1 MLVLALIALGLGGA
15 SVALAGWAIVLPRTR
30 SAARLQALDA
40 YGYGAVAPAGSSA
53 RSPDDPQRRPLTAVI
68 NRLGK
73 LAARHV
79 GTVREE
85 RLRSELLAAGLYTVS
100 PHMLL
105 GYRVVAAGGLAS
117 LLLVSSLIPSPALRL
132 FAAVF
137 LGWLGWVTPLVLVRR
152 RARLRLLR
160 IDQALPDLVELL
172 VVTVEAGLGFA
183 GSLQVASQRIH
194 GPLGDELRLAIQEQ
208 KLGRSLKDAL
218 EQMLSRAE
226 TPAMRSFVR
235 GVTQGEALGVSIG
248 TIMRNLAVEM
258 RKRRR
263 SAAEEQAQKAP
274 VKMLFPL
281 IFLIFPAL
289 GVVLLG
295 PAVFEIGRV
304 LGSAQ

>member
-1 MLVLALIALGLGGA
+1 MLLLALLALCLAGA
-15 SVALAGWAIVLPRTR
+15 AVALAGWAIVLPRTR
-30 SAARLQALDA
+30 SAARMHALEA
-40 YGYGAVAPAGSSA
+40 YGYGAVARGGSPA
-53 RSPDDPQRRPLTAVI
+53 RSKDDAQRRPLTAAI
-68 NRLGK
+68 NRLGQ

-85 RLRSELLAAGLYTVS
+85 RLRDELLAAGLYTLS

-105 GYRVVAAGGLAS
+105 GYRVIAAGGLTS
-117 LLLVSSLIPSPALRL
+117 LLLVSSLIASPALRIV
-132 FAAVF
+132 AAVF
-137 LGWLGWVTPLVLVRR
+137 LGWLGWVTPLVFVRR

-160 IDQALPDLVELL
+160 IDQTLPDLVELL

-248 TIMRNLAVEM
+248 TIMRNLAHEM
-258 RKRRR
+258 RARRR
-263 SAAEEQAQKAP
+263 SRAEERANKAP

-281 IFLIFPAL
+281 IFCIFPSL
-289 GVVLLG
+289 FVVILG
-295 PAVFEIGRV
+295 PAVLQIANAG
-304 LGSAQ
+304 LT